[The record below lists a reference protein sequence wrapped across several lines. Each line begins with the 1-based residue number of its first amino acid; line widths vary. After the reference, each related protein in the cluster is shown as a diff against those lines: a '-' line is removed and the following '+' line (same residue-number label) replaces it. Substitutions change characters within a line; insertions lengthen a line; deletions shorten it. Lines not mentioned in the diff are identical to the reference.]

1 MDVFGPA
8 WAGHPEAFFA
18 GWEETVNDTDVVLI
32 PGDISWAMNF
42 TDALVDLQRIA
53 DLPGKKVLLRGNHDY
68 WWPSI
73 SRLRRHLPPS
83 MYAIQNDAL
92 QIGDIV
98 ISGSRGWMAP
108 GSHGFTEHDE
118 KIWQRELARIRLS
131 LEAAEQ
137 LPGTYH
143 VVMMHFPPT
152 NVRLEPNE
160 LTELLVAANPDA
172 LVFGHVHSADERV
185 LRELGDIAVHFV
197 AADALRFIPAL
208 IKEFPA

>member
-42 TDALVDLQRIA
+42 TDALVDLRRIA
-53 DLPGKKVLLRGNHDY
+53 ELPGKKVLLRGNHDY

-83 MYAIQNDAL
+83 IYAIQNDAL

-118 KIWQRELARIRLS
+118 KIWQRELARLRLS
-131 LEAAEQ
+131 LEAAQQ

-152 NVRLEPNE
+152 NVRLEPNQ